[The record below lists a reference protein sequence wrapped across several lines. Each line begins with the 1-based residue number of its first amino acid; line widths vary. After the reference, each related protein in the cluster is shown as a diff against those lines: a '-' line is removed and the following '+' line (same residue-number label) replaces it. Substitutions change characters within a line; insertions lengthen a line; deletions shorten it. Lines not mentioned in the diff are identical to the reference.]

1 MDTIPK
7 SLLRWAVCAAVL
19 APSAVFLAVAEP
31 EALLSLALR
40 LAPVLLFV
48 AGMSVTVNLASAAGA
63 FEAVARGLERW
74 TRSPWALWSGIVA
87 IAAVSTIF
95 LSLDTTAIMITPM
108 AVALARRN
116 GLKVVPVAF
125 AVVWIANLGSLL
137 LPVSNLTN
145 LLAAGSAHIASETA
159 YMRMAAAPATV
170 ALLVAVAASWL
181 CYVLAADEPAP
192 SPRTEDEAASSPA
205 LRVALAV
212 LAVIPPALLV
222 LPYWLVSTVAAAV
235 LYAAAGKNHRRDKLV
250 PWFSIVLAATFSCA
264 SAAAIAAGIEFGEL
278 DPVPLAAAGA
288 VAANAVNNLP
298 AYFLL
303 EPSAQTPQQIM
314 ALLIGV
320 NCGPV
325 VTPWASL
332 ATLLWHDQLQRAGV
346 AVAWKD
352 VAVRGACLA
361 PFAVAVPLGAMM
373 VAG

>member
-1 MDTIPK
+1 
-7 SLLRWAVCAAVL
+7 
-19 APSAVFLAVAEP
+19 
-31 EALLSLALR
+31 
-40 LAPVLLFV
+40 
-48 AGMSVTVNLASAAGA
+48 
-63 FEAVARGLERW
+63 
-74 TRSPWALWSGIVA
+74 
-87 IAAVSTIF
+87 
-95 LSLDTTAIMITPM
+95 
-108 AVALARRN
+108 
-116 GLKVVPVAF
+116 
-125 AVVWIANLGSLL
+125 
-137 LPVSNLTN
+137 
-145 LLAAGSAHIASETA
+145 
-159 YMRMAAAPATV
+159 MRMAAAPAAA

-181 CYVLAADEPAP
+181 TYVLAADEPAP

-235 LYAAAGKNHRRDKLV
+235 LYAAAEKNHRRSNLV

-298 AYFLL
+298 AYLLL

-320 NCGPV
+320 NCGPI

>member
-7 SLLRWAVCAAVL
+7 SLLRWAICAAAL
-19 APSAVFLAVAEP
+19 APSAIFLAVAEP
-31 EALLSLALR
+31 EALLALALR

-87 IAAVSTIF
+87 ISATSTIF

-145 LLAAGSAHIASETA
+145 LLAAGSAHISSETA
-159 YMRMAAAPATV
+159 YMRMAAAPAAA

-181 CYVLAADEPAP
+181 TYVLAADEPAP

-205 LRVALAV
+205 LRIALAV

-235 LYAAAGKNHRRDKLV
+235 LYAAAEKNHRRSNLV
-250 PWFSIVLAATFSCA
+250 PWYSIVLAATLSCA
-264 SAAAIAAGIEFGEL
+264 SAAAIAAGIQFGEL
-278 DPVPLAAAGA
+278 APVPLAAAGA

-298 AYFLL
+298 AYLLL

-320 NCGPV
+320 NCGPI

-352 VAVRGACLA
+352 VAVRGACLM
-361 PFAVAVPLGAMM
+361 PFAVAAPLGAMM
-373 VAG
+373 VTS

>member
-1 MDTIPK
+1 M
-7 SLLRWAVCAAVL
+7 
-19 APSAVFLAVAEP
+19 
-31 EALLSLALR
+31 
-40 LAPVLLFV
+40 
-48 AGMSVTVNLASAAGA
+48 
-63 FEAVARGLERW
+63 
-74 TRSPWALWSGIVA
+74 
-87 IAAVSTIF
+87 
-95 LSLDTTAIMITPM
+95 
-108 AVALARRN
+108 
-116 GLKVVPVAF
+116 
-125 AVVWIANLGSLL
+125 
-137 LPVSNLTN
+137 
-145 LLAAGSAHIASETA
+145 
-159 YMRMAAAPATV
+159 
-170 ALLVAVAASWL
+170 
-181 CYVLAADEPAP
+181 
-192 SPRTEDEAASSPA
+192 
-205 LRVALAV
+205 
-212 LAVIPPALLV
+212 
-222 LPYWLVSTVAAAV
+222 

-373 VAG
+373 VAS

>member
-31 EALLSLALR
+31 EALLALALR

-63 FEAVARGLERW
+63 FEAVAHGLERW
-74 TRSPWALWSGIVA
+74 TRSPWSLWSGIVA
-87 IAAVSTIF
+87 SAAVSTIF

-145 LLAAGSAHIASETA
+145 LLAAGPAHIAPETA
-159 YMRMAAAPATV
+159 YIRMAAAPATV

-181 CYVLAADEPAP
+181 AYVLAADEPAP

-352 VAVRGACLA
+352 VAVRGACLT

-373 VAG
+373 VAS

>member
-31 EALLSLALR
+31 EALLALALR

-63 FEAVARGLERW
+63 FEAVAHGLERW
-74 TRSPWALWSGIVA
+74 TRSPWSLWSGIVA
-87 IAAVSTIF
+87 SAAVSTIF

-145 LLAAGSAHIASETA
+145 LLAAGPAHIASETA
-159 YMRMAAAPATV
+159 YMRMAAAPAAA
-170 ALLVAVAASWL
+170 ALLVAIAASWL
-181 CYVLAADEPAP
+181 GYVLAADEPAP
-192 SPRTEDEAASSPA
+192 SQRTEEEAASSPT
-205 LRVALAV
+205 LRIALAV

-235 LYAAAGKNHRRDKLV
+235 LYAATGKNRRRDKLV
-250 PWFSIVLAATFSCA
+250 PWFSILLAATFSCA

-346 AVAWKD
+346 AVSWKD
-352 VAVRGACLA
+352 VAVRGACLT

-373 VAG
+373 IAG